1 MKKFPSHTEIKK
13 ISKKLENV
21 EGTKAIAKN
30 ASPLERFRFE
40 LQQKF
45 VIYKIK
51 MKCTQKEMA
60 EKLEI
65 DEAKISKILNHR
77 LDEFSTDRLI
87 TLYQKID
94 PNLKLAVG

>member
-1 MKKFPSHTEIKK
+1 MKKFPDHKEIKK
-13 ISKKLENV
+13 MSKKLENV
-21 EGTKAIAKN
+21 EGSKALPKN
-30 ASPLERFRFE
+30 ATPLEKFRFE

-45 VIYKIK
+45 VIYKLK
-51 MKCTQKEMA
+51 TKCTQKEMA

-77 LDEFSTDRLI
+77 LEEFSTDRLI
-87 TLYQKID
+87 NLYQKID

>member
-1 MKKFPSHTEIKK
+1 MKNFPSPTEIKE
-13 ISKKLENV
+13 ISKKLEKL
-21 EGTKAIAKN
+21 EGTKALPKN
-30 ASPLERFRFE
+30 ATPLERFRFE
-40 LQQKF
+40 IQQKF

-51 MKCTQKEMA
+51 HKCTQKYLA
-60 EKLEI
+60 NKLEI